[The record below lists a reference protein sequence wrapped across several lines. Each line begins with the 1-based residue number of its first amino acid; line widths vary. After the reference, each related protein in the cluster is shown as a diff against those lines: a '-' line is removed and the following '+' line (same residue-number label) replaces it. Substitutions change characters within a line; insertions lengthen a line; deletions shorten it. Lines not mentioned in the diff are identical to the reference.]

1 MGADPTTWST
11 PLTPPPIMVV
21 NRFLGSLAVLALL
34 ATVAAIVMLVTRRIP
49 AWAADLALP
58 LAAVIATV
66 TTLGSLYYSEIAG
79 YPPCTLCWYQRIAI
93 YPQVVLLGVA
103 AWRRDVTV
111 WLPSTILAT
120 IGIALSTWHVI
131 IERNPALA
139 GPCDPSNPCTLKWVE
154 EFGFLT
160 IPFMALI
167 AGISFIALTLL
178 ARTAAGAVTSTTDRS
193 IDR

>member
-1 MGADPTTWST
+1 
-11 PLTPPPIMVV
+11 MVV
-21 NRFLGSLAVLALL
+21 NRFLGSLALIALIV
-34 ATVAAIVMLVTRRIP
+34 AVAAIVMLVTRRVP
-49 AWAADLALP
+49 AWASDLALP
-58 LAAVIATV
+58 LAATIATV
-66 TTLGSLYYSEIAG
+66 TTLASLYYSEIAG

-111 WLPSTILAT
+111 WLPSTILASL
-120 IGIALSTWHVI
+120 GIMLSTWHVV

-160 IPFMALI
+160 IPAMALI

-178 ARTAAGAVTSTTDRS
+178 ARASTGAVPSTTDRS